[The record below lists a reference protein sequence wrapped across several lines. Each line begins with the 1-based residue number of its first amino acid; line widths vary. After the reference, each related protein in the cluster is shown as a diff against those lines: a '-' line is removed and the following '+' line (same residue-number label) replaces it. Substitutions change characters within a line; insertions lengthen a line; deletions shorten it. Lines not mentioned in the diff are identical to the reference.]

1 MGVIL
6 NVMDHVRNRASRPIE
21 NSSRRNV
28 MSNISTQLDP
38 TLRSVESLEFEIEL
52 RNIVVGQEEAARWPA
67 CFR

>member
-1 MGVIL
+1 
-6 NVMDHVRNRASRPIE
+6 
-21 NSSRRNV
+21 